1 MDKSEK
7 KNLLIFGKH
16 AIREAFS
23 RETGKISKLFVL
35 NSLAPTK
42 YEDLKKECKVHN
54 IPISSVP
61 IQKLDR
67 LSNQGNHQGFI
78 AEISP
83 IDYTNFF
90 DWIEQTMVGPTTAV
104 LLLDNI
110 KDPHNLGAI
119 IRSAT
124 AAGIS
129 AIIIPT
135 QQQVPVNAT
144 VFKVSAGTAGIIPV
158 IRVHNTEQGLKDL
171 KLAGFTLIGLEGN
184 ASNSLWTAEWT
195 GPLAFI
201 LGGEGCG
208 ISKKIAKLLDIC
220 VSIPMEQ
227 AVESLNASVSAALI
241 SYEWKR
247 RQA

>member
-1 MDKSEK
+1 MKKTGK
-7 KNLLIFGKH
+7 KNLLIFGKN
-16 AIREAFS
+16 AIHEALS
-23 RETGKISKLFVL
+23 RDADKISKLFVL
-35 NSLAPTK
+35 NSLAPIK
-42 YEDLKKECKVHN
+42 YDDLKKKCKAHN
-54 IPISSVP
+54 VPISSVP

-83 IDYTNFF
+83 VDYINLF
-90 DWIEQTMVGPTTAV
+90 DWVELTRLGPSTAV
-104 LLLDNI
+104 LLLDSI
-110 KDPHNLGAI
+110 EDPHNLGAI

-158 IRVHNTEQGLKDL
+158 IRVHSTEQGLKDL
-171 KLAGFTLIGLEGN
+171 KLAGFTLIGLEGT
-184 ASNSLWTAEWT
+184 ASESLWTAQWV

-201 LGGEGCG
+201 VGSEGGG
-208 ISKKIAKLLDIC
+208 ISNRVAKHLDSR
-220 VSIPMEQ
+220 VSIPMEH
-227 AVESLNASVSAALI
+227 AVESLNASVSAAII

-247 RQA
+247 RQT

>member
-1 MDKSEK
+1 MKKSEK
-7 KNLLIFGKH
+7 NNLLIFGKH
-16 AIREAFS
+16 AIGEALS
-23 RETGKISKLFVL
+23 RKTGKISKIFVL
-35 NSLAPTK
+35 NSLAPIK
-42 YEDLKKECKVHN
+42 YEDLKKECAAYN

-78 AEISP
+78 AEMSP
-83 IDYTNFF
+83 IDYTSFF
-90 DWIEQTMVGPTTAV
+90 DWVEQTVLGPTTAV
-104 LLLDNI
+104 LLLDSI
-110 KDPHNLGAI
+110 EDPHNLGAI

-158 IRVHNTEQGLKDL
+158 IRVHSTEQGLKDL
-171 KLAGFTLIGLEGN
+171 KLAGFTLVGLEGD
-184 ASNSLWTAEWT
+184 APNSLWKAEWS
-195 GPLAFI
+195 GPLAFVI
-201 LGGEGCG
+201 GSEGGG
-208 ISKKIAKLLDIC
+208 ISKKVAKLLDRS
-220 VSIPMEQ
+220 VSIPMEH
-227 AVESLNASVSAALI
+227 AVESLNASVSAAII

>member
-1 MDKSEK
+1 MEKSGK

-16 AIREAFS
+16 IIRETLS
-23 RETGKISKLFVL
+23 RETGEISKVFVL
-35 NSLAPTK
+35 NSLAPIK
-42 YEDLKKECKVHN
+42 YEDLKKECEAQN

-61 IQKLDR
+61 IQKLNR

-90 DWIEQTMVGPTTAV
+90 DWVEQTMVSPTTAV
-104 LLLDNI
+104 LLLDSI
-110 KDPHNLGAI
+110 GDPHNLGAI

-158 IRVHNTEQGLKDL
+158 IRVHNTEQGLKNL
-171 KLAGFTLIGLEGN
+171 KLAGFTLIGLDGN

-195 GPLAFI
+195 GPLAFVVGSE
-201 LGGEGCG
+201 GGG
-208 ISKKIAKLLDIC
+208 ISKKIAKLLDSC
-220 VSIPMEQ
+220 VSIPMEH

>member
-104 LLLDNI
+104 LLLDSI

-129 AIIIPT
+129 AIIIPK

-184 ASNSLWTAEWT
+184 ASNSLWTTEWT

-201 LGGEGCG
+201 LGSEGCG

>member
-1 MDKSEK
+1 M
-7 KNLLIFGKH
+7 NIY
-16 AIREAFS
+16 
-23 RETGKISKLFVL
+23 TKISGFGHFLPKKIYS
-35 NSLAPTK
+35 N
-42 YEDLKKECKVHN
+42 EDLKKECKVHN

-104 LLLDNI
+104 LLLDSI

>member
-1 MDKSEK
+1 MEKSEK
-7 KNLLIFGKH
+7 NNLLIFGKH
-16 AIREAFS
+16 AIREALS
-23 RETGKISKLFVL
+23 RETGKISKIFVL
-35 NSLAPTK
+35 NSLAPIK
-42 YEDLKKECKVHN
+42 YEDLKKECEAHN

-104 LLLDNI
+104 LLLDSI
-110 KDPHNLGAI
+110 EDPHNLGAI

-171 KLAGFTLIGLEGN
+171 KLAGFSLIGLEGN
-184 ASNSLWTAEWT
+184 APDSLWTAEWT
-195 GPLAFI
+195 GPLAFVVGSE
-201 LGGEGCG
+201 GGG
-208 ISKKIAKLLDIC
+208 INKKVAKLLDRS
-220 VSIPMEQ
+220 VSIPMEH

>member
-1 MDKSEK
+1 MEKSEK
-7 KNLLIFGKH
+7 NNLLIYGKH
-16 AIREAFS
+16 AIREALS
-23 RETGKISKLFVL
+23 RDTGKISKIFVL
-35 NSLAPTK
+35 NSMAPIK
-42 YEDLKKECKVHN
+42 YDDLKEECEAHN

-67 LSNQGNHQGFI
+67 LSNLGNHQGFI

-83 IDYTNFF
+83 INYTNFF

-104 LLLDNI
+104 LLLDSI
-110 KDPHNLGAI
+110 QDPHNLGAI

-171 KLAGFTLIGLEGN
+171 KLAGFKLIGLEGN
-184 ASNSLWTAEWT
+184 ASDSLWSAEWT
-195 GPLAFI
+195 GPLAFVV
-201 LGGEGCG
+201 GSEGRG
-208 ISKKIAKLLDIC
+208 ISKKVAKLLDSSA
-220 VSIPMEQ
+220 SIPMEH
-227 AVESLNASVSAALI
+227 AVESLNASVIAALI

>member
-1 MDKSEK
+1 M
-7 KNLLIFGKH
+7 
-16 AIREAFS
+16 
-23 RETGKISKLFVL
+23 
-35 NSLAPTK
+35 
-42 YEDLKKECKVHN
+42 
-54 IPISSVP
+54 
-61 IQKLDR
+61 DR

-90 DWIEQTMVGPTTAV
+90 DWIEQTVVGPSTAV
-104 LLLDNI
+104 LLLDSI
-110 KDPHNLGAI
+110 EDPHNLGAI

-129 AIIIPT
+129 AIVIPT

-184 ASNSLWTAEWT
+184 APDSLWTA
-195 GPLAFI
+195 
-201 LGGEGCG
+201 
-208 ISKKIAKLLDIC
+208 
-220 VSIPMEQ
+220 
-227 AVESLNASVSAALI
+227 
-241 SYEWKR
+241 
-247 RQA
+247 

>member
-1 MDKSEK
+1 MNDS
-7 KNLLIFGKH
+7 FKH
-16 AIREAFS
+16 EFTNASDSPE
-23 RETGKISKLFVL
+23 L
-35 NSLAPTK
+35 
-42 YEDLKKECKVHN
+42 
-54 IPISSVP
+54 SS
-61 IQKLDR
+61 
-67 LSNQGNHQGFI
+67 G
-78 AEISP
+78 AER
-83 IDYTNFF
+83 
-90 DWIEQTMVGPTTAV
+90 
-104 LLLDNI
+104 
-110 KDPHNLGAI
+110 
-119 IRSAT
+119 RS
-124 AAGIS
+124 
-129 AIIIPT
+129 
-135 QQQVPVNAT
+135 
-144 VFKVSAGTAGIIPV
+144 
-158 IRVHNTEQGLKDL
+158 RVHNTEQGLKDL

>member
-16 AIREAFS
+16 AIREALS
-23 RETGKISKLFVL
+23 RETGEISKLFVL

-42 YEDLKKECKVHN
+42 YEDLKKECKAHN

-90 DWIEQTMVGPTTAV
+90 DWMEQTMVGPTTAV
-104 LLLDNI
+104 LLLDSI

-171 KLAGFTLIGLEGN
+171 KLAGFTLIGLEDN

-195 GPLAFI
+195 GPLAFVV
-201 LGGEGCG
+201 GNEGFG

-220 VSIPMEQ
+220 VSIPMEH